1 MLNSYLDSVLACLI
15 YRGVINIRS
24 LVKDE
29 CRRLFYSTVLDC
41 TVTCVLFCTNSLW
54 TIEYFPKSLM
64 IQLPVLVNLL
74 LRFDTGH
81 RIKETRHDNQHTV
94 FSHNSLLINC
104 NGAQQFFLE

>member
-1 MLNSYLDSVLACLI
+1 MMLNSYLDSVLACLI
-15 YRGVINIRS
+15 YREVINIRS

-41 TVTCVLFCTNSLW
+41 TVKCVLFCTNSLW

-64 IQLPVLVNLL
+64 IQLPVLVNPL

-94 FSHNSLLINC
+94 FSHNSLFINC
-104 NGAQQFFLE
+104 NGAQQCF